1 MAKARDLIVAHHS
14 GYATES
20 PEVEPS
26 GVHLPAPPPPVPAP
40 LRARTSAAD
49 VAAYVL
55 AVLGIGSAG
64 LLIYGL
70 FIAGSPLWASVGA
83 AATGL
88 CLLAGIGL
96 KASLWIA
103 GRRTNR

>member
-26 GVHLPAPPPPVPAP
+26 GVHLPAPPAPVPAP
-40 LRARTSAAD
+40 LRARSSGAD

-55 AVLGIGSAG
+55 AVLGSGAVLTIGPRHDIQVQASVA
-64 LLIYGL
+64 
-70 FIAGSPLWASVGA
+70 AMRSKEGSPSVQ
-83 AATGL
+83 
-88 CLLAGIGL
+88 
-96 KASLWIA
+96 
-103 GRRTNR
+103 R